1 MALPEKLKDKLN
13 LAGCGLFTFLLIA
26 AGLAFSGGALYVV
39 VAIVRAA
46 WGP

>member
-1 MALPEKLKDKLN
+1 MALPEKIKVRFN

-26 AGLAFSGGALYVV
+26 ASLAVSGGLLYV